1 MGGSRNNE
9 GGDGWLGVSMG
20 GWVIMG
26 GWLNGWVKWV
36 NGWVDLWI
44 DGRMNSIL
52 VFLY

>member
-1 MGGSRNNE
+1 M
-9 GGDGWLGVSMG
+9 DGCFDGG

-44 DGRMNSIL
+44 DRRMNSIL